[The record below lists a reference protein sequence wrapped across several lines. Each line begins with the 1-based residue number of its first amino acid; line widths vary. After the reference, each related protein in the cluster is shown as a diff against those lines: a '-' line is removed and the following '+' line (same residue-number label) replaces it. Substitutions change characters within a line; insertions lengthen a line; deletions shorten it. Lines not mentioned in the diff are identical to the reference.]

1 MTVYTYSTT
10 DILITSKP
18 CKLYSIVLTNTGA
31 NEGTVILYDGQAANS
46 DRVIATVMVGRES
59 SRQHNWKGL
68 KLSRGLYV
76 NLDDKTDMVTVEWEH
91 CGDGT
96 S

>member
-1 MTVYTYSTT
+1 MSVYSYSTT

-31 NEGTVILYDGQAANS
+31 NDGTVVLYDGQAANL
-46 DRVIATVMVGRES
+46 DRVVATVMVGRES
-59 SRQHNWKGL
+59 TEQFSWKGL

-76 NLDDKTDMVTVEWEH
+76 NLDDKTDMVTVEWENVAVE
-91 CGDGT
+91 DE
-96 S
+96 